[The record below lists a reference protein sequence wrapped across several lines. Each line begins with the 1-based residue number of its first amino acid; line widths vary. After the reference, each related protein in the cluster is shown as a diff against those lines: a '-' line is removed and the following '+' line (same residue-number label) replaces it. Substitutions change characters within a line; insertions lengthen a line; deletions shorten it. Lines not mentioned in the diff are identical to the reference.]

1 MNHEQ
6 TLLKTG
12 DYVGATMHCAYV
24 AIQISFERSFQTTM
38 RALKRL
44 FTSVS
49 PNVPIEV
56 SRLEK
61 GLGTIRA
68 F

>member
-1 MNHEQ
+1 
-6 TLLKTG
+6 
-12 DYVGATMHCAYV
+12 MHCAYV

-49 PNVPIEV
+49 PNMPIEV
-56 SRLEK
+56 SQLEK
-61 GLGTIRA
+61 SLSTIRA